1 MLLQNN
7 PPSSRKYATFVGVPP
22 ASPTVPQRQSASLLS
37 RLFLSYA
44 DDMMRIGNAR
54 QLNQDDLLAL
64 DDESR
69 SAVAYAYFKRHYDR
83 HGRSIVRAIVHG
95 YGSRFL
101 LCGLA
106 SVFTTA
112 CILFAPIVL
121 HHVIDAFAAPEMDL
135 TSLGLWLAA
144 FFASRLANALVTPH
158 VDFQLQLMT
167 FRMAVSLRAL
177 LFEKTMRRSIQS
189 RSNDKAVDIAN
200 IYSSDIQRVIQC
212 TNEINTIW
220 IFPIQIGVVVYMLYD
235 VLGVAALAGFVVIAL
250 SMLAAFFF
258 SKRSSG
264 SYKELMKRKDE
275 RMKLVKEVFGAIQI
289 VKFNAWEGKFENKLL
304 ALRERE
310 LKALAR
316 FMYSLCGSIFVL
328 WASPIFVSTV
338 SFAVYTMVMDQVLT
352 AAKVFTAI
360 ALFNA
365 LRDPLRDLPG
375 IIQQCLQAKVSL
387 NRMSDYLA
395 LHEVDPANVIH
406 NDASIPADVSIAIE
420 HGTFAWKEDAA
431 PVLSDVNFT
440 VKKGDLVVV
449 HGPVGSGKSSLCS
462 ALLGEMEK
470 TEGKVFVNGK
480 VAYYSQQPW
489 IQNMTIRDNILF
501 GQAFGDNKYQR
512 ILDVCGLLPDLEQ
525 FPGGDATEIG
535 QKGINLS
542 GGQKARVSLA
552 RACYSDTDVFILDSP
567 LAAVDAVVQS
577 AIFSQCICGLLAEK
591 TVVLVTHNPDVIA
604 SGAVNGKVSV
614 SGGQVTFE
622 RQELQHSRARFA
634 KQVALT
640 VNEEKYSKGS
650 EFIDEGLKATGKLV
664 EDEEREEG
672 RVSAAVFWQ
681 YFTAAGGLKVIVL
694 LIVIQSLWQ
703 GCQVASDL
711 WLSHSTGQK
720 GNVYDASRTKY
731 NMTVYALLGGGSAL
745 MVLARA
751 VTVSTAGLRGSRDLF
766 RLLARALLS
775 APLRFFDANPIGRIV
790 NRFGG
795 DMTSVETDIPF
806 ATGSLLVSIF
816 FTCFQL
822 GTAIYIVQVL
832 VVFIVPLAYLYV
844 KFAKF
849 YLMPS
854 REISRLLKVASS
866 PVLSHISQAEEGVTT
881 IRAFGP
887 EYVDSTTAENF
898 ARNDVN
904 ARAWVSDFVV
914 IMWFQIRM
922 ELVGCGVVIA
932 VVSCLVYLHDY
943 LSPGLVGV
951 AFTYALSIDSR
962 LARLVHL
969 WSWLEIQMVSPERIM
984 AYASIPPE
992 GRQSVLCIEPT
1003 QAWPNV
1009 GTITFENV
1017 VFSYKQGGNPVL
1029 KGLSFDIRNNEKI
1042 GIVGRTG
1049 AGKSSLTMAL
1059 FRINE
1064 LVSGRILIDGVDIAT
1079 MPLRTLRSHLSIIP
1093 QSPVL
1098 FKGSLR
1104 AYMDPFDE
1112 FTDADIWAALEKV
1125 DMKAQVSALEGQLAY
1140 ELSENGENF
1149 SVGERQMLCMARA
1162 LLTRSRIVVMD
1173 EATASIDHATER
1185 KLQEMI
1191 KRDFQDA
1198 TVLTIAHRLGTVLD
1212 SDRIMVLSD
1221 GRVVEFDSPRNLVK
1235 GGSGVFYELAKE
1247 GGYLDKLQ

>member
-1 MLLQNN
+1 MLLQSE
-7 PPSSRKYATFVGVPP
+7 SSSKYATFLRVPAP
-22 ASPTVPQRQSASLLS
+22 RRQSASLLS
-37 RLFLSYA
+37 KLFLSYA
-44 DDMMRIGNAR
+44 DDMMRTGNAR
-54 QLNQDDLLAL
+54 QLNPDDLLELEA
-64 DDESR
+64 ESR
-69 SAVAYAYFKRHYDR
+69 SAVAYAHFKRHFDR
-83 HGRSIVRAIVHG
+83 HDQSIIRAIVGG
-95 YGSRFL
+95 YGGRFL

-106 SVFTTA
+106 SVLTTA
-112 CILFAPIVL
+112 CVLFAPAVL
-121 HHVIDAFAAPEMDL
+121 HHVIDAFAAPTLEL
-135 TSLGLWLAA
+135 PSLALWLAA
-144 FFASRLANALVTPH
+144 FFASRLFIALVTPH
-158 VDFQLQLMT
+158 VDFQLQLMV
-167 FRMAVSLRAL
+167 FRLAVALRAL

-189 RSNDKAVDIAN
+189 RSDDKAVDIAN
-200 IYSSDIQRVIQC
+200 IYSADIDRVIYVAS
-212 TNEINTIW
+212 EINMLW
-220 IFPIQIGVVVYMLYD
+220 LLPIQIGVVVYMLYD
-235 VLGVAALAGFVVIAL
+235 VLDVAAFAGLVVIAL
-250 SMLAAFFF
+250 SMLMAFFF
-258 SKRSSG
+258 TKKTSG
-264 SYKELMKRKDE
+264 SYKKLMRRKDE

-289 VKFNAWEGKFENKLL
+289 VKLNAWEGKFEDKLL
-304 ALRERE
+304 ALRELE
-310 LKALAR
+310 MKALAR
-316 FMYSLCGSIFVL
+316 FVYSMCGSIFVL
-328 WASPIFVSTV
+328 WASPLFVSTV
-338 SFAVYTMVMDQVLT
+338 SFAVYTLAMDRLLT
-352 AAKVFTAI
+352 AARVFTAI

-365 LRDPLRDLPG
+365 LRDPLRDFPS
-375 IIQQCLQAKVSL
+375 IIQQCLQAKISL
-387 NRMSDYLA
+387 DRMSDYLA
-395 LHEVDPANVIH
+395 LHEVDTSSVIH
-406 NDASIPADVSIAIE
+406 DYASTSADVAIALE
-420 HGTFAWKEDAA
+420 HGTFAWNDDAA
-431 PVLSDVNFT
+431 PVLTDVNFS

-470 TEGKVFVNGK
+470 IEGKVSVNGK
-480 VAYYSQQPW
+480 VAYYAQQPW
-489 IQNMTIRDNILF
+489 IQNLTIRENILL
-501 GQAFGDNKYQR
+501 GQAFDDSKYQHV
-512 ILDVCGLLPDLEQ
+512 LDACGLLPDLEQ
-525 FPGGDATEIG
+525 FPAGDATEIG

-552 RACYSDTDVFILDSP
+552 RACYSDADVFILDSP
-567 LAAVDAVVQS
+567 LAAVDVVVQS

-591 TVVLVTHNPDVIA
+591 TVVLVTHNLDVIA
-604 SGAVNGKVSV
+604 PGAVNGKISV
-614 SGGQVTFE
+614 SGGQVAFE
-622 RQELQHSRARFA
+622 RQDTQHGRTHFAR
-634 KQVALT
+634 QVSLHD
-640 VNEEKYSKGS
+640 EKESSKGS
-650 EFIDEGLKATGKLV
+650 EFIDKSLKDSGRLV

-681 YFTAAGGLKVIVL
+681 YFNAMGGLKVMVL

-703 GCQVASDL
+703 GCQVGSDL
-711 WLSHSTGQK
+711 WLSHWTGQK
-720 GNVYDASRTKY
+720 GNVYDASRTEY
-731 NMTVYALLGGGSAL
+731 NMSVYALLGAGSAL

-751 VTVSTAGLRGSRDLF
+751 VTTAAAGLRASRDLF
-766 RLLARALLS
+766 RLLAHALLY
-775 APLRFFDANPIGRIV
+775 APLRFFDANPIGRIL

-795 DMTSVETDIPF
+795 DVASVETDIPF
-806 ATGSLLVSIF
+806 ATGSLLVAIF
-816 FTCFQL
+816 FTFFQL
-822 GTAIYIVQVL
+822 ATAIYIVQVL
-832 VVFIVPLAYLYV
+832 VVFNIPLAYLYI

-854 REISRLLKVASS
+854 REISRLVKVASS

-887 EYVDSTTAENF
+887 EYVERTISENF

-904 ARAWVSDFVV
+904 ARAWFSDFVV
-914 IMWFQIRM
+914 VMWFQIRM
-922 ELVGCGVVIA
+922 ELVACGVVMA

-962 LARLVHL
+962 LARLVHV
-969 WSWLEIQMVSPERIM
+969 WSWLEIEMTSPERIM

-992 GRQSVLCIEPT
+992 GQQSILPIEPT
-1003 QAWPNV
+1003 QPWPNA
-1009 GTITFENV
+1009 GKITFENV
-1017 VFSYKQGGNPVL
+1017 VFSYKQSGKPVL
-1029 KGLSFDIRNNEKI
+1029 KGLSFDIRKNEKI

-1049 AGKSSLTMAL
+1049 AGKSSLIMAL

-1079 MPLRTLRSHLSIIP
+1079 MPLRTLRSNLSIIP

-1112 FTDADIWAALEKV
+1112 FTDAGIWSALEKV
-1125 DMKAQVSALEGQLAY
+1125 DMKTQVSALEGQLAY

-1173 EATASIDHATER
+1173 EATASIDHATEK

-1221 GRVVEFDSPRNLVK
+1221 GRVVEFDSPRSLVK
-1235 GGSGVFYELAKE
+1235 GGSGVFYELARE